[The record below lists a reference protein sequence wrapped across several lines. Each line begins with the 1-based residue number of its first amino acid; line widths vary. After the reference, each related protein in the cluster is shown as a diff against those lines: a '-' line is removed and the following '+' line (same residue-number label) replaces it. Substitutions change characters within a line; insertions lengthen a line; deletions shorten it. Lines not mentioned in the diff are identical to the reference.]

1 MRCEKCGKELEYIE
15 VGRFT
20 RSGSDFSAKY
30 SYKEVP
36 QDAVIIDT
44 DSNWTGYELSEEEQ
58 LETIRCP
65 YCQEYPFQETEI
77 QVREIVRIVMF
88 KRESED

>member
-1 MRCEKCGKELEYIE
+1 MICEKCGKELEYIE
-15 VGRFT
+15 VDRFEMNVI
-20 RSGSDFSAKY
+20 DFSAKY

-44 DSNWTGYELSEEEQ
+44 DSTWTGYKLSEEER

-65 YCQEYPFQETEI
+65 YCREYPFQETEI

-88 KRESED
+88 KKESED

>member
-1 MRCEKCGKELEYIE
+1 MKCEKCGKELEYIE
-15 VGRFT
+15 VDRFAIN
-20 RSGSDFSAKY
+20 GSDFSAKY

-44 DSNWTGYELSEEEQ
+44 DSNWTGYELREEEQ

-77 QVREIVRIVMF
+77 QVQEIVRIAMF
-88 KRESED
+88 KKESED